1 MIAKS
6 IKGRSTEEIS
16 EALTE
21 SMADARPDEPVGR
34 GYHPTLAI
42 VFISVKQDREAVCKL
57 LDDKGIQV
65 FGATTAGEFIDGEIE
80 GGSIVLMLLDMDPA
94 FFKIVFLETSQK
106 TSFEDAIKLGI
117 TGKETFT
124 NPAFIIAN
132 SGVSLDGEPFVEG
145 IIEGFG
151 KSPSSTC
158 PNGSSGRGDREVTI
172 FGGKAGDDLALESTF
187 VFTNGK
193 SKDNAI
199 VALIIDED
207 KIDVKGIATC
217 GWKAIGTTKTVTK
230 SEGNIVYTID
240 NKPALDMLM
249 NYLGVEIKQEG
260 NKEIV
265 TFLSSWY
272 YPLQV
277 ERENEA
283 PVIRTAMFANREDR
297 SLICSGKVPQGSKI
311 RFSLP
316 PDFDSIDTVVADCK
330 GIKENAQ
337 QQADALIMFSCVSRY
352 LSFGVVM
359 KEEIEQVQKIW
370 DVPMAGFFSYGEYG
384 KSPSAGQAGKTS
396 KYDYHNNTCCLVVL
410 KEK

>member
-1 MIAKS
+1 MKAKS
-6 IKGRSTEEIS
+6 INGKSTEEIKS
-16 EALTE
+16 ALQQ
-21 SMADARPDEPVGR
+21 SMADGFK
-34 GYHPTLAI
+34 PTLAI
-42 VFISVKQDREAVCKL
+42 VFTSVKQDREAISRL
-57 LDDKGIQV
+57 LDEKGIQI

-80 GGSIVLMLLDMDPA
+80 GGSIVILLLDMNLA
-94 FFKIVFLETSQK
+94 YFKMEFLETSQE
-106 TSFEDAIKLGI
+106 TTFEDACKLGNS
-117 TGKETFT
+117 GRETFT
-124 NPAFIIAN
+124 KPAFIIAN
-132 SGVSLDGEPFVEG
+132 SGVSLDGEPIVEG
-145 IIEGFG
+145 IVQGSG
-151 KSPSSTC
+151 KSLSS
-158 PNGSSGRGDREVTI
+158 SDEEVTI

-193 SKDNAI
+193 SAASAL

-240 NKPALDMLM
+240 DKPALDMLM

-277 ERENEA
+277 ERENVD

-311 RFSLP
+311 KFSLP

-337 QQADALIMFSCVSRY
+337 HADALIMFSCVSRY
-352 LSFGVVM
+352 LSFGAVM
-359 KEEIEQVQKIW
+359 KEEIEQVQQIW

-384 KSPSAGQAGKTS
+384 KSKTG

>member
-1 MIAKS
+1 MKAKT
-6 IKGRSTEEIS
+6 IKGKSTEEINS
-16 EALTE
+16 ALTE
-21 SMADARPDEPVGR
+21 SMAG
-34 GYHPTLAI
+34 GFKPTLAI
-42 VFISVKQDREAVCKL
+42 VFISVKQDREAISKL
-57 LDDKGIQV
+57 LDDKSILI
-65 FGATTAGEFIDGEIE
+65 FGATTAGEFIDGEVE
-80 GGSIVLMLLDMDPA
+80 AGSIVMLLLDMNPA
-94 FFKIVFLETSQK
+94 YFKIEFLETSQE

-117 TGKETFT
+117 TGRETFT
-124 NPAFIIAN
+124 NPAFIIVN
-132 SGVSLDGEPFVEG
+132 SGVALDGEPFVEG
-145 IIEGFG
+145 IIQGFG
-151 KSPSSTC
+151 KHASLPEK
-158 PNGSSGRGDREVTI
+158 EVTI
-172 FGGKAGDDLALESTF
+172 FGGKAADDLALESTF

-193 SKDNAI
+193 SNDSAL

-207 KIDVKGIATC
+207 KIDVNGIATC

-240 NKPALDMLM
+240 DKPALDMLM
-249 NYLGVEIKQEG
+249 NYLGVEIEQEG

-277 ERENEA
+277 ERENVD

-297 SLICSGKVPQGSKI
+297 SLICSGKVPQGAKI
-311 RFSLP
+311 KFAMP
-316 PDFDSIDTVVADCK
+316 PDFESIDTVVAECK
-330 GIKENAQ
+330 NIKDNAQ

-359 KEEIEQVQKIW
+359 KEEIEQVQQLW
-370 DVPMAGFFSYGEYG
+370 NAPMAGFFSYGEYG
-384 KSPSAGQAGKTS
+384 KSKTG